1 MKIERSDLFLGLIT
15 VAASFLYAVAGG
27 AVGEIPTNTL
37 ARINTPGS
45 DCGPWDLKKN
55 ADRRVRDFDNLL
67 LAKKESRAAN
77 YGRDCY
83 ASHSVYTPGRCDFF
97 ETSEI
102 EYKPIE
108 ELQVGRPLDSYMT
121 AIFISPCRI
130 VYNGRC
136 EDPLFLATD
145 DLGDFGLPNKYYRED
160 PRARVLIAIDEMEV
174 CREKDVDCFPPY
186 ESNPDFGI
194 EYEFVRT
201 ALRRTSSFQS
211 IQSRLGQGL
220 VAAESISDF
229 ESRQLDKEQW
239 IIESKALFN
248 TSLARLQFNIL
259 DMAAGNHPTGAAAGG
274 FESAY
279 ENSTPAWARQKMT
292 SMCDNY
298 KFNMSGPYTNINSLT
313 FLILLVPILLFA
325 FSRNMDKP
333 SDTDEVPP
341 LEGDWKVFDRMI
353 WLARLNH
360 EILERMR
367 LNYHKMLNNSRTVD
381 SPKRINTL
389 RKINILRKIN
399 NLRNLH
405 KFGKID
411 DTMKNTIST
420 TRHKNDRVHG
430 TVCTIKAR
438 IKRAQPR
445 RHSLPYIFREMRK
458 SEDISKTRSS

>member
-1 MKIERSDLFLGLIT
+1 MYGDPFDWDI
-15 VAASFLYAVAGG
+15 AAYSVSVY
-27 AVGEIPTNTL
+27 ES
-37 ARINTPGS
+37 TPS
-45 DCGPWDLKKN
+45 P
-55 ADRRVRDFDNLL
+55 DFD
-67 LAKKESRAAN
+67 AWQ
-77 YGRDCY
+77 
-83 ASHSVYTPGRCDFF
+83 
-97 ETSEI
+97 
-102 EYKPIE
+102 PIE

-211 IQSRLGQGL
+211 IQNRLGQGL

-259 DMAAGNHPTGAAAGG
+259 DMATGNHPTGTTAGG

-292 SMCDNY
+292 SMCDKY
-298 KFNMSGPYTNINSLT
+298 KFNMS
-313 FLILLVPILLFA
+313 A
-325 FSRNMDKP
+325 
-333 SDTDEVPP
+333 EV
-341 LEGDWKVFDRMI
+341 WTS
-353 WLARLNH
+353 H
-360 EILERMR
+360 
-367 LNYHKMLNNSRTVD
+367 
-381 SPKRINTL
+381 
-389 RKINILRKIN
+389 
-399 NLRNLH
+399 
-405 KFGKID
+405 
-411 DTMKNTIST
+411 
-420 TRHKNDRVHG
+420 
-430 TVCTIKAR
+430 
-438 IKRAQPR
+438 
-445 RHSLPYIFREMRK
+445 
-458 SEDISKTRSS
+458 